1 MEKKK
6 LKLRNKQ
13 FYKYWKKVVR
23 EWNGFT
29 VQERKSYRDL
39 KNLSIKNNTP
49 IDEMVSRLLIQNKE
63 SIFKDDF
70 IELSEWAMLDLSYEN
85 IVSLLYF
92 SGYEKKEDYYYL
104 VEDRRWKIINACN
117 ATKCCEESDSILGF
131 GDRINIIRRNYYL
144 KKQEKYQAKSD
155 VISLKYKANAFKVD
169 PANGERISS
178 YSSMFSKIMIG
189 MVILLGGM
197 ILIWIIR
204 KYSNLNG
211 TDEKTL
217 DFCNTLLAASLP
229 CFATLITTYLLIQHE
244 YKVDYHR
251 ERMSSLP
258 IFKFEH
264 VDKDSLLKKNKKD
277 CLRKKIK
284 SVFFDTAYM
293 DIKNSDYDVYKLSN
307 IGYGIGFNVRHNRGD
322 EIFSF
327 GDIAQGEYC
336 FIGMKKYSSLGYTI
350 EYTDIYGNKYTQS
363 FEVDRNGT
371 DYSIITY
378 PPELVLRTKRLR
390 YQQ

>member
-1 MEKKK
+1 MEKKIK
-6 LKLRNKQ
+6 LKNKQ

-29 VQERKSYRDL
+29 AQERKSYRDL
-39 KNLSIKNNTP
+39 SNLSIKNNIP
-49 IDEMVSRLLIQNKE
+49 IYEMVSRLLIPNKE

-70 IELSEWAMLDLSYEN
+70 NELSELVMLDLSYEN
-85 IVSLLYF
+85 MVSLLYF

-117 ATKCCEESDSILGF
+117 ATKCCEDSGSILGF
-131 GDRINIIRRNYYL
+131 GDRINFLRRNYYL
-144 KKQEKYQAKSD
+144 KKQEKYEAKSD
-155 VISLKYKANAFKVD
+155 EISLKYKANAFKVD

-178 YSSMFSKIMIG
+178 HSSLFSKIMIG
-189 MVILLGGM
+189 LVVLLGG
-197 ILIWIIR
+197 ITLIWIIR
-204 KYSNLNG
+204 MYSNLNG
-211 TDEKTL
+211 TDENTL
-217 DFCNTLLAASLP
+217 NFCNTLLAASLP

-264 VDKDSLLKKNKKD
+264 VDKEFLLKRNKKD
-277 CLRKKIK
+277 GLRKKAK
-284 SVFFDTAYM
+284 NVFVDTAYI
-293 DIKNSDYDVYKLSN
+293 DITDSNFDVYKLSN

-322 EIFSF
+322 EVFSF
-327 GDIAQGEYC
+327 GDIVQGGYC
-336 FIGMKKYSSLGYTI
+336 YIGMKKYSSLGYAI
-350 EYTDIYGNKYTQS
+350 EFTDIYGNKYIQS

-371 DYSIITY
+371 NYSIMNY